1 PASKV
6 AVRTGEDYYLWLN
19 SEIVTAVAEGLS
31 FTDVLVDN
39 HGFQSIHG
47 LQRSVGVPS
56 FANELHSRDPE
67 TGRLDGPV
75 VKVDF
80 VAHAAAM
87 GAQAHGVRDER
98 ELSEALQRAR
108 QSGGVHVIVV
118 TTDPE
123 RRVPSFGA
131 WGDGP
136 VAEVSS
142 RGPVREARAAYP
154 GELERAA
161 GHRPSQATR
170 PSGPGSGGG
179 QA

>member
-56 FANELHSRDPE
+56 FANELRSRDPVS
-67 TGRLDGPV
+67 GRLDGPV

-80 VAHAAAM
+80 AAHAAAL
-87 GAQAHGVRDER
+87 GARSFAPRDER
-98 ELSEALQRAR
+98 ELVAALERSRA
-108 QSGGVHVIVV
+108 SGGVNVVVV

-123 RRVPSFGA
+123 RRVPSFGS
-131 WGDGP
+131 WWDVP

-142 RGPVREARAAYP
+142 RLSVRQAREGYEAELARARDHR
-154 GELERAA
+154 LAA
-161 GHRPSQATR
+161 GADDPL
-170 PSGPGSGGG
+170 
-179 QA
+179 